1 MPLAIFSILV
11 QEFLLYLR
19 FWKTHSHLGEEGGK
33 ATAPSLWC
41 WGNPSSGVL
50 SLPLATDRDG
60 ASLRLGDYTSVQG
73 AGSAW
78 GASESPG
85 SKGCSWEEAQLET
98 MEGSHVLRQ
107 QVRRRN
113 RGNWADRQTEGSK
126 GTVFADHHAQEPQL

>member
-1 MPLAIFSILV
+1 MVLRESFLRGPLTTSGH
-11 QEFLLYLR
+11 R
-19 FWKTHSHLGEEGGK
+19 HLSE
-33 ATAPSLWC
+33 A
-41 WGNPSSGVL
+41 
-50 SLPLATDRDG
+50 
-60 ASLRLGDYTSVQG
+60 GDYTSVQG

-78 GASESPG
+78 GASDSPS

-113 RGNWADRQTEGSK
+113 RGNWADRQMEGSK